1 VSEIFLGLSV
11 DNDLKVAALVQIDR
25 GNPDVLGAA
34 DRGHTDCQGCD
45 TKDGFA
51 MAQETLGL

>member
-25 GNPDVLGAA
+25 GNPNVLGAT
-34 DRGHTDCQGCD
+34 DRDHTDGQGCD
-45 TKDGFA
+45 AKYGFA
-51 MAQETLGL
+51 MAQKM

>member
-25 GNPDVLGAA
+25 GNPNVLGAA
-34 DRGHTDCQGCD
+34 DRGNSDCERCD
-45 TKDGFA
+45 V
-51 MAQETLGL
+51 EYC